1 MGHPVFSDSDF
12 LEAAQAI
19 AAEHGPSAVTV
30 ASVTARIK
38 APVGSFYHRFKSL
51 DVLLAHVW
59 LMAVDSFQAGF
70 IEAIDAQDGRRAALH
85 TATWSRANLN
95 QARLLLLYDKQDFL
109 AGRLPKP
116 LAKGFAAQLK
126 RVTQHV
132 RRFATHVFGSCG
144 THELYLVRYALAHA
158 PVAAVRPFLVEGKKP
173 PTFVDAVIE
182 STYQAVIER
191 KSLTDAVRGVP
202 KRGSRK
208 RS

>member
-1 MGHPVFSDSDF
+1 MGHPVFQDSDF
-12 LEAAQAI
+12 LDAARAI

-70 IEAIDAQDGRRAALH
+70 IEAVDANDGRRAALH
-85 TATWSRANLN
+85 TANWSRANLN
-95 QARLLLLYDKQDFL
+95 EARLLLLYDKQDFL
-109 AGRLPKP
+109 SGRLPKP
-116 LAKGFAAQLK
+116 LADGFAAQLQ

-132 RRFATHVFGSCG
+132 RRFATNVLGSCG

-173 PTFVDAVIE
+173 PAFVDAVIE
-182 STYQAVIER
+182 STYEAVIEKR
-191 KSLTDAVRGVP
+191 PLSGAVRGLA